1 MAHHGTYTQHGCRW
15 LTIGLT
21 HNTDA
26 DGSPLDSHITRMPMA
41 RHRTYTHRCQWLPI
55 GLTHNTDNDGSPRDL
70 YTTWMPMAHHRA
82 YTLHKT
88 YTQHGCQWL
97 TIGLPA
103 TVMKHNSEPGGS
115 PWDLYATKYA
125 DGLPW
130 DLNATKY
137 VDDSDADRLHSI
149 AAVTHTFTRDGKMT
163 SRWASCPYQVH
174 SRRSTGG
181 SSVLPATLSGSSRLS
196 DNSTSLP
203 WIHHHTQGPRPLGHL
218 IS

>member
-1 MAHHGTYTQHGCRW
+1 MAHHRTYTQYGCQW

-26 DGSPLDSHITRMPMA
+26 DGSP
-41 RHRTYTHRCQWLPI
+41 
-55 GLTHNTDNDGSPRDL
+55 RDL
-70 YTTWMPMAHHRA
+70 YTTWMPMVHHRA

-137 VDDSDADRLHSI
+137 ANDFDAGRLHLIPAGVLRWVLSHHWDR
-149 AAVTHTFTRDGKMT
+149 AAGWVLGDIRYLRMPIVTMILLLK
-163 SRWASCPYQVH
+163 
-174 SRRSTGG
+174 
-181 SSVLPATLSGSSRLS
+181 
-196 DNSTSLP
+196 
-203 WIHHHTQGPRPLGHL
+203 
-218 IS
+218 

>member
-1 MAHHGTYTQHGCRW
+1 
-15 LTIGLT
+15 
-21 HNTDA
+21 
-26 DGSPLDSHITRMPMA
+26 MPMA
-41 RHRTYTHRCQWLPI
+41 HHRTYTQLGCQWLPI
-55 GLTHNTDNDGSPRDL
+55 GLTHNTDADGSPRDL
-70 YTTWMPMAHHRA
+70 YTTWMPMVHHRA

-149 AAVTHTFTRDGKMT
+149 AAVTHTFARDGKMT

-174 SRRSTGG
+174 IVAALLVGPPCSPRHFPAHRDYPTT
-181 SSVLPATLSGSSRLS
+181 VLLLV
-196 DNSTSLP
+196 SLP